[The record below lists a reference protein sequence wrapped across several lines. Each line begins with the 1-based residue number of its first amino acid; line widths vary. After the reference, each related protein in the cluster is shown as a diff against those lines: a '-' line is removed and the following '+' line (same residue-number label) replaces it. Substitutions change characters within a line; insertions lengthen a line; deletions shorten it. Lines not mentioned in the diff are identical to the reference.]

1 MPAFHMLLH
10 CPSRRY
16 ARRIDFHAEGP
27 DHAFQIARNEA
38 DGTEVELWE
47 GDKLLVRMAKTIGN
61 VWEILPSDRARSH
74 ALKDVAK
81 EAQDRPS
88 ISPAAPPLSLSH

>member
-10 CPSRRY
+10 CPSRRD

-38 DGTEVELWE
+38 DGTGVELWE

-61 VWEILPSDRARSH
+61 VWEILPSDGACSH
-74 ALKDVAK
+74 AAKDVAK

-88 ISPAAPPLSLSH
+88 IAQAAPPLSLPH